1 MHNNNNKHHLQP
13 QHCLS
18 PPPLSQMSTAEYVGE
33 MVNGIRSGKGK
44 LVWKDRSFYE
54 GDFHNGLRH
63 GFGLY
68 QLAAPIRGSKD
79 KPGKPARSYEGE
91 WANGQRHGKG
101 KEIWPDGDVLVGV
114 FKRDKPH
121 GQCTL
126 VTRSGRY
133 EGQFLDGVR
142 SGPGVFEWHNGGLYD
157 GEWQSNRMWGTG
169 KFVSADNRIYEGE
182 WKNGVREGTGAEIT
196 NEERYDGEWLN
207 GKKHGEGQIR
217 WPNGRW
223 RGGLWKNGDH
233 VKWTTTERIGG
244 KRKASPKK

>member
-1 MHNNNNKHHLQP
+1 
-13 QHCLS
+13 
-18 PPPLSQMSTAEYVGE
+18 
-33 MVNGIRSGKGK
+33 
-44 LVWKDRSFYE
+44 
-54 GDFHNGLRH
+54 
-63 GFGLY
+63 
-68 QLAAPIRGSKD
+68 
-79 KPGKPARSYEGE
+79 
-91 WANGQRHGKG
+91 
-101 KEIWPDGDVLVGV
+101 
-114 FKRDKPH
+114 
-121 GQCTL
+121 
-126 VTRSGRY
+126 
-133 EGQFLDGVR
+133 
-142 SGPGVFEWHNGGLYD
+142 VFEWHNGGLYD